1 MFQNKKKKSLP
12 PVSTASLPDIV
23 FILLFFFMV
32 ATVMRDREVKLKI
45 TLPEAT
51 MVEKLKDKS
60 LVSYILIG
68 PPLDTA
74 RYGTEPLIQLND
86 QYAELKEIAPFIEKK
101 REDTPNEEKKKALL
115 TALKVD
121 VNTKMGIITDVKQEL
136 RHVQAYKI
144 NYNTLGSG
152 KK

>member
-1 MFQNKKKKSLP
+1 
-12 PVSTASLPDIV
+12 
-23 FILLFFFMV
+23 
-32 ATVMRDREVKLKI
+32 MRDREVKLKI
-45 TLPEAT
+45 SLPEAS

-86 QYAELKEIAPFIEKK
+86 QYAELAEIAPFIEKK
-101 REDTPNEEKKKALL
+101 REETHEEKRKALL

-121 VNTKMGIITDVKQEL
+121 INTKMGIITDVKQEL

-152 KK
+152 GGK